1 MCEHLNWEGILHTL
15 NGHKNAE
22 ILYWLKGIRFSAP
35 PPTIF
40 SAASIPWLN
49 NQISPESEV
58 SPKNVDNPFLLLYLV
73 KMSVVDGCFCVT
85 ELPIPDHA
93 VHPVLSPEEGPPSGS
108 EATESVDWQQRS
120 H

>member
-1 MCEHLNWEGILHTL
+1 MSDIYG
-15 NGHKNAE
+15 
-22 ILYWLKGIRFSAP
+22 RFS
-35 PPTIF
+35 
-40 SAASIPWLN
+40 
-49 NQISPESEV
+49 
-58 SPKNVDNPFLLLYLV
+58 
-73 KMSVVDGCFCVT
+73 CCVT

>member
-1 MCEHLNWEGILHTL
+1 
-15 NGHKNAE
+15 
-22 ILYWLKGIRFSAP
+22 
-35 PPTIF
+35 
-40 SAASIPWLN
+40 
-49 NQISPESEV
+49 
-58 SPKNVDNPFLLLYLV
+58 
-73 KMSVVDGCFCVT
+73 MSVVDGCFCVT